1 MKKILLL
8 LAILIFGNSVFAQ
21 LDNNNLAIDELSG
34 KITDGA
40 RIISTGVPL
49 LIIAPDARSG
59 AMGDVGVASTPDAN
73 SVHWNAAKLAF
84 MDKNAGVSF
93 TYSPW
98 LREIVSDIE
107 LLYLGSYYKL
117 NDRSTLGASLTYF
130 SLGAIDFFDQEGYA
144 TGTYKPN
151 EFAVDLAYTMKLNNN
166 LAISLT
172 GRYIRSDLTQGQ
184 NVGTTQTHAANAG
197 AADLGVYY
205 QKAIKA
211 VHPTQFALGA
221 QVSNLGSK
229 ISYSDNMDSEFL
241 PANLRLGGRYT
252 TQFDQFNEI
261 SLMLDFN
268 KLLVPTPP
276 VYDSVGNI
284 FAGLDPNVGVF
295 QGVIQ
300 SFYDAPNG
308 FKEEIQ
314 EISLSLGAEYWYNK
328 VLAVR
333 AGYFYE
339 AKNKGARQYLTLGA
353 GIKYNVMGLD
363 ISYLI
368 ATGQLNNNP
377 LKNTLRVGLSFDLQS
392 DKQSSYENNSQKE
405 TQQIKQKDP
414 QQALEKKN
422 TK

>member
-1 MKKILLL
+1 MKKILLVV
-8 LAILIFGNSVFAQ
+8 AILLLSNSIFAQ

-34 KITDGA
+34 KVIDGN

-59 AMGDVGVASTPDAN
+59 AMGDVGVASKPDAN
-73 SVHWNAAKLAF
+73 SLHWNAAKLAF
-84 MDKNAGVSF
+84 MQNKTGVSF

-98 LREIVSDIE
+98 LRELVSDIE
-107 LLYLGSYYKL
+107 LLYLGGYYKV
-117 NDRSTLGASLTYF
+117 NERSTLGASLTYF
-130 SLGAIDFFDQEGYA
+130 SLGAIDFFDQEGMA

-151 EFAVDLAYTMKLNNN
+151 EFAMDLAYTMKLNENFS
-166 LAISLT
+166 ISLT

-197 AADLGVYY
+197 AADLGLYY

-211 VHPTQFALGA
+211 VRPSEYALGL
-221 QVSNLGSK
+221 QISNLGSK

-252 TQFDQFNEI
+252 TQLDQFNEI
-261 SLMLDFN
+261 SVMMDFN

-276 VYDSVGNI
+276 VYDDSTGAI
-284 FAGLDPNVGVF
+284 FAGMDPNVGVF
-295 QGVIQ
+295 QGAIQ

-314 EISLSLGAEYWYNK
+314 EISLSIGAEYWYNK
-328 VLAVR
+328 VLALR

-368 ATGQLNNNP
+368 ATSALNNNP
-377 LKNTLRVGLSFDLQS
+377 LKNTLRVGLNFDL
-392 DKQSSYENNSQKE
+392 
-405 TQQIKQKDP
+405 
-414 QQALEKKN
+414 
-422 TK
+422 

>member
-1 MKKILLL
+1 MKKILLVV
-8 LAILIFGNSVFAQ
+8 AILLLSNSIFAQ

-34 KITDGA
+34 KVIDGN

-73 SVHWNAAKLAF
+73 SLHWNAAKLAF
-84 MDKNAGVSF
+84 MQNQTGVSF

-98 LREIVSDIE
+98 LRELVSDIE
-107 LLYLGSYYKL
+107 LLYLGGYYKV
-117 NDRSTLGASLTYF
+117 NERSTLGASLTYF
-130 SLGAIDFFDQEGYA
+130 SLGAIDFFDQEGMA

-151 EFAVDLAYTMKLNNN
+151 EFAMDLAYTMKLNENFS
-166 LAISLT
+166 ISLT

-197 AADLGVYY
+197 AADLGLYY

-211 VHPTQFALGA
+211 TRPSEYALGL
-221 QVSNLGSK
+221 QISNLGSK

-252 TQFDQFNEI
+252 TNLDQFNQI
-261 SLMLDFN
+261 SVMMDFN

-276 VYDSVGNI
+276 VYNDSTGAI
-284 FAGLDPNVGVF
+284 FAGMDPNVGVF
-295 QGVIQ
+295 QGAIQ

-314 EISLSLGAEYWYNK
+314 EISLSIGAEYWYNK
-328 VLAVR
+328 VLALR

-368 ATGQLNNNP
+368 ATSALNNNP
-377 LKNTLRVGLSFDLQS
+377 LKNTLRVGLNFDL
-392 DKQSSYENNSQKE
+392 
-405 TQQIKQKDP
+405 
-414 QQALEKKN
+414 
-422 TK
+422 

>member
-1 MKKILLL
+1 MKKILLVV
-8 LAILIFGNSVFAQ
+8 AILLLSNSIFAQ

-34 KITDGA
+34 KVIDGN

-59 AMGDVGVASTPDAN
+59 AMGDVGVASKPDAN
-73 SVHWNAAKLAF
+73 SLHWNAAKLAF
-84 MDKNAGVSF
+84 MQNKTGVSF

-98 LREIVSDIE
+98 LRELVSDIE
-107 LLYLGSYYKL
+107 LLYLGGYYKV
-117 NDRSTLGASLTYF
+117 NERRTLGASLTYF
-130 SLGAIDFFDQEGYA
+130 SLGAIDFFDQEGMA

-151 EFAVDLAYTMKLNNN
+151 EFAMDLAYTMKLNENFS
-166 LAISLT
+166 ISLT

-197 AADLGVYY
+197 AADLGLYY

-211 VHPTQFALGA
+211 VRPSEYALGL
-221 QVSNLGSK
+221 QISNLGSK

-252 TQFDQFNEI
+252 TQLDQFNEI
-261 SLMLDFN
+261 SVMMDFN

-276 VYDSVGNI
+276 VYNDSTGAI
-284 FAGLDPNVGVF
+284 FAGMDPNVGVF
-295 QGVIQ
+295 QGAIQ

-314 EISLSLGAEYWYNK
+314 EISLSIGAEYWYNK
-328 VLAVR
+328 VLALR

-368 ATGQLNNNP
+368 ATSALNNNP
-377 LKNTLRVGLSFDLQS
+377 LKNTLRVGLNFDL
-392 DKQSSYENNSQKE
+392 
-405 TQQIKQKDP
+405 
-414 QQALEKKN
+414 
-422 TK
+422 

>member
-1 MKKILLL
+1 MKKILLVV
-8 LAILIFGNSVFAQ
+8 AILLLSNSIFAQ

-34 KITDGA
+34 KVIDGN

-73 SVHWNAAKLAF
+73 SLHWNAAKLAF
-84 MDKNAGVSF
+84 MQNKTGVSF

-98 LREIVSDIE
+98 LRELVSDIE
-107 LLYLGSYYKL
+107 LLYLGGYYKV
-117 NDRSTLGASLTYF
+117 NERSTLGASLTYF
-130 SLGAIDFFDQEGYA
+130 SLGAIDFFDQEGMA

-151 EFAVDLAYTMKLNNN
+151 EFAMDLAYTMKLNENFS
-166 LAISLT
+166 ISLT

-197 AADLGVYY
+197 AADLGLYY

-211 VHPTQFALGA
+211 ARPSEYALGL
-221 QVSNLGSK
+221 QISNLGSK

-252 TQFDQFNEI
+252 TQLDQFNQI
-261 SLMLDFN
+261 SVMMDFN

-276 VYDSVGNI
+276 VYNDSTGAI
-284 FAGLDPNVGVF
+284 FAGMDPNVGVF
-295 QGVIQ
+295 QGAIQ

-314 EISLSLGAEYWYNK
+314 EISLSIGAEYWYNK
-328 VLAVR
+328 VLALR

-368 ATGQLNNNP
+368 ATSALNNNP
-377 LKNTLRVGLSFDLQS
+377 LKNTLRVGLNFDL
-392 DKQSSYENNSQKE
+392 
-405 TQQIKQKDP
+405 
-414 QQALEKKN
+414 
-422 TK
+422 

>member
-1 MKKILLL
+1 MKKILLVV
-8 LAILIFGNSVFAQ
+8 AILLLSNSIFAQ

-34 KITDGA
+34 KVIDGN

-59 AMGDVGVASTPDAN
+59 AMGDVGVASKPDAN
-73 SVHWNAAKLAF
+73 SLHWNAAKLAF
-84 MDKNAGVSF
+84 MQNKTGVSF

-98 LREIVSDIE
+98 LRELVSDIE
-107 LLYLGSYYKL
+107 LLYLGGYYKV
-117 NDRSTLGASLTYF
+117 NERSTLGASLTYF
-130 SLGAIDFFDQEGYA
+130 SLGAIDFFDQEGMA
-144 TGTYKPN
+144 TGTHKPN
-151 EFAVDLAYTMKLNNN
+151 EFAMDLAYTMKLNENFS
-166 LAISLT
+166 ISLT

-197 AADLGVYY
+197 AADLGLYY

-211 VHPTQFALGA
+211 VRPYEYALGL
-221 QVSNLGSK
+221 QISNLGSK

-252 TQFDQFNEI
+252 TQLDQFNEI
-261 SLMLDFN
+261 SVMMDFN

-276 VYDSVGNI
+276 VYNDSTGAI
-284 FAGLDPNVGVF
+284 FAGMDPNVGVF
-295 QGVIQ
+295 QGAIQ

-314 EISLSLGAEYWYNK
+314 EISLSIGAEYWYNK
-328 VLAVR
+328 VLALR

-368 ATGQLNNNP
+368 ATSALNNNP
-377 LKNTLRVGLSFDLQS
+377 LKNTLRVGLNFDL
-392 DKQSSYENNSQKE
+392 
-405 TQQIKQKDP
+405 
-414 QQALEKKN
+414 
-422 TK
+422 

>member
-1 MKKILLL
+1 MKKILLVV
-8 LAILIFGNSVFAQ
+8 AILLLSNSIFAQ

-34 KITDGA
+34 KVIDGN

-59 AMGDVGVASTPDAN
+59 AMGDVGVASKPDAN
-73 SVHWNAAKLAF
+73 SLHWNAAKLAF
-84 MDKNAGVSF
+84 MQNKTGVSF

-98 LREIVSDIE
+98 LRELVPDIE
-107 LLYLGSYYKL
+107 LLYLGGYYKV
-117 NDRSTLGASLTYF
+117 NERSTLGASLTYF
-130 SLGAIDFFDQEGYA
+130 SLGAIDFFDQEGMA

-151 EFAVDLAYTMKLNNN
+151 EFAMDLAYTMKLNENFS
-166 LAISLT
+166 ISLT

-197 AADLGVYY
+197 AADLGLYY

-211 VHPTQFALGA
+211 VRPSEYALGL
-221 QVSNLGSK
+221 QISNLGSK

-252 TQFDQFNEI
+252 TQLDQFNEI
-261 SLMLDFN
+261 SIMMDFN

-276 VYDSVGNI
+276 VYNDSTGAI
-284 FAGLDPNVGVF
+284 FAGMDPNVGVF
-295 QGVIQ
+295 QGAIQ

-314 EISLSLGAEYWYNK
+314 EISLSIGAEYWYNK
-328 VLAVR
+328 VLALR

-368 ATGQLNNNP
+368 ATSALNNNP
-377 LKNTLRVGLSFDLQS
+377 LKNTLRVGLNFDL
-392 DKQSSYENNSQKE
+392 
-405 TQQIKQKDP
+405 
-414 QQALEKKN
+414 
-422 TK
+422 

>member
-8 LAILIFGNSVFAQ
+8 IAIILISNNIFAQ
-21 LDNNNLAIDELSG
+21 LDNDNLEIDQLSG
-34 KITDGA
+34 KVTDGA

-59 AMGDVGVASTPDAN
+59 AMGDVGAASTPDAN

-84 MDKNAGVSF
+84 MENNAGVSF

-98 LREIVSDIE
+98 LRELVSDIE
-107 LLYLGSYYKL
+107 LLYLGGYYKL
-117 NDRSTLGASLTYF
+117 NERSTLGASLTYF
-130 SLGAIDFFDQEGYA
+130 SLGAIDFFDQEGMA

-151 EFAVDLAYTMKLNNN
+151 EFAMDLAYTMKLNENF
-166 LAISLT
+166 AISLT

-184 NVGTTQTHAANAG
+184 NVGTTSTHAANAG
-197 AADLGVYY
+197 AADLGLYY

-211 VHPTQFALGA
+211 EKPSEYALGL
-221 QVSNLGSK
+221 QISNLGSK

-241 PANLRLGGRYT
+241 PANLRIGGRYSMDL
-252 TQFDQFNEI
+252 DQFNKI
-261 SLMLDFN
+261 SFMMDFN

-276 VYDSVGNI
+276 VYDTLGYI
-284 FAGLDPNVGVF
+284 FAGMDPNVGVF
-295 QGVIQ
+295 QGAIQ

-314 EISLSLGAEYWYNK
+314 EISLSVGTEYWYNK
-328 VLAVR
+328 VLALR

-377 LKNTLRVGLSFDLQS
+377 LKNTLRVGLNFDL
-392 DKQSSYENNSQKE
+392 
-405 TQQIKQKDP
+405 
-414 QQALEKKN
+414 
-422 TK
+422 

>member
-1 MKKILLL
+1 MKKILLVV
-8 LAILIFGNSVFAQ
+8 AILILGNSLFAQ
-21 LDNNNLAIDELSG
+21 RLDNDNIDQLSG
-34 KITDGA
+34 KVTDGA
-40 RIISTGVPL
+40 RIVSTGVPL

-59 AMGDVGVASTPDAN
+59 AMGDVGVASKPDAN
-73 SVHWNAAKLAF
+73 SLHWNAAKLAF
-84 MDKNAGVSF
+84 MQNKTGVSF

-98 LREIVSDIE
+98 LRELVSDIE
-107 LLYLGSYYKL
+107 LLYLGGYYKV
-117 NDRSTLGASLTYF
+117 NERSTLGASLTYF
-130 SLGAIDFFDQEGYA
+130 SLGAIDFFDQEGMA

-151 EFAVDLAYTMKLNNN
+151 EFAMDLAYTMKLNENFS
-166 LAISLT
+166 ISLT

-197 AADLGVYY
+197 AADLGLYY

-211 VHPTQFALGA
+211 VRPSEYALGL
-221 QVSNLGSK
+221 QISNLGSK

-252 TQFDQFNEI
+252 TQLDQFNEI
-261 SLMLDFN
+261 SIMMDFN

-276 VYDSVGNI
+276 VYNDSTGAI
-284 FAGLDPNVGVF
+284 FAGMDPNVGVF
-295 QGVIQ
+295 QGAIQ

-314 EISLSLGAEYWYNK
+314 EISLSIGAEYWYNK
-328 VLAVR
+328 VLALR

-368 ATGQLNNNP
+368 ATSALNNNP
-377 LKNTLRVGLSFDLQS
+377 LKNTLRVGLNFDL
-392 DKQSSYENNSQKE
+392 
-405 TQQIKQKDP
+405 
-414 QQALEKKN
+414 
-422 TK
+422 